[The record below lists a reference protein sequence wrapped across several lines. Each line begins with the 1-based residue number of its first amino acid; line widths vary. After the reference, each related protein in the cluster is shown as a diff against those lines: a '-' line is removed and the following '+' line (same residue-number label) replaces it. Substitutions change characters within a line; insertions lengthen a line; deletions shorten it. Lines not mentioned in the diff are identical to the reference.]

1 MALGKI
7 KADTLEHSTAGSL
20 DTSYVVNGSEGL
32 VKSQYVWNNGTGKF
46 EHCLIH
52 DNATGDHSMTV
63 TSAFSSADY
72 CWAYGG
78 KRASGDGTNCF
89 DAAVIRSVNPTS
101 TVTRHSLKTRQ
112 HQRCRCR
119 TSVRHVYGRPSI
131 MQTPEFQGT
140 HLFDQTMLGKGKP
153 RRCTVRLS
161 CSV

>member
-20 DTSYVVNGSEGL
+20 DTSYVVNGSS
-32 VKSQYVWNNGTGKF
+32 KAWSNHNMSGTTARAS
-46 EHCLIH
+46 LNIASYT

-101 TVTRHSLKTRQ
+101 TVTRHSLKD
-112 HQRCRCR
+112 HDS
-119 TSVRHVYGRPSI
+119 TSDVDA
-131 MQTPEFQGT
+131 E
-140 HLFDQTMLGKGKP
+140 HLCVMFMGDLA
-153 RRCTVRLS
+153 
-161 CSV
+161 